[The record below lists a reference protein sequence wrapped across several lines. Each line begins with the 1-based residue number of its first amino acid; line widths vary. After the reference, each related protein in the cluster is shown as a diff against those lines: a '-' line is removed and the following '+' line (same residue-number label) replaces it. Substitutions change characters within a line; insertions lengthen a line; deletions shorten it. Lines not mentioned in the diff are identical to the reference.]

1 MFENNSRI
9 CAKHSLIEQGGVCM
23 YVHYCHIYGIG
34 VKFIRNLHCTK
45 YQQNQIQK

>member
-23 YVHYCHIYGIG
+23 YIIVIYMVSVSNSLEMYI
-34 VKFIRNLHCTK
+34 VQSINKIKFKSN
-45 YQQNQIQK
+45 